1 MSKLIVL
8 YKYICKR
15 LMKIKSYF
23 ECNNQLDYWHKLY
36 DKYYEEYKFLSI
48 KELRR
53 LQSIKSVDY
62 NVNMS
67 YTWVNIFIGAILA
80 TFVSN
85 IINVTNFISS
95 DIPINLDQAI
105 VDFIGCV
112 VIGIVILAPLV
123 GYFYFSIKKIS
134 TLKTRIF
141 YFLFMAV
148 FIIAQFAKKPSLENF
163 VNNSII
169 VLLFL
174 NILMVIVAFLDKR
187 KQRLGIECAVIK
199 DLLLEREDNKK
210 NRT

>member
-1 MSKLIVL
+1 
-8 YKYICKR
+8 
-15 LMKIKSYF
+15 MKIKSYF

-123 GYFYFSIKKIS
+123 GYFYFSIKRIS

>member
-1 MSKLIVL
+1 
-8 YKYICKR
+8 
-15 LMKIKSYF
+15 MKIKSYF
-23 ECNNQLDYWHKLY
+23 EGNNQLDYWDKLY

-85 IINVTNFISS
+85 IINMTNFISS

-123 GYFYFSIKKIS
+123 GYFYFSIKRIS

-148 FIIAQFAKKPSLENF
+148 FIIAQFAKKPSLEVF
-163 VNNSII
+163 VNNAIV

-174 NILMVIVAFLDKR
+174 NIFMVIVAFLDKR

-199 DLLLEREDNKK
+199 DLLLKREENNKK
-210 NRT
+210 

>member
-1 MSKLIVL
+1 
-8 YKYICKR
+8 
-15 LMKIKSYF
+15 MKIKSYF

-36 DKYYEEYKFLSI
+36 DKYYEEYTFLSI

-105 VDFIGCV
+105 VDFIGYI

>member
-1 MSKLIVL
+1 
-8 YKYICKR
+8 
-15 LMKIKSYF
+15 MKIKSYF

>member
-1 MSKLIVL
+1 
-8 YKYICKR
+8 
-15 LMKIKSYF
+15 MKIKSYF

-67 YTWVNIFIGAILA
+67 YTWVNIFMGAILA

-141 YFLFMAV
+141 YFLLMAV

-169 VLLFL
+169 ILLFL

-187 KQRLGIECAVIK
+187 KQSLGIECAVIK
-199 DLLLEREDNKK
+199 NLLLEREENNKK
-210 NRT
+210 RI

>member
-8 YKYICKR
+8 YKYICKY

-95 DIPINLDQAI
+95 DTPINLDQAI

>member
-1 MSKLIVL
+1 M
-8 YKYICKR
+8 
-15 LMKIKSYF
+15 
-23 ECNNQLDYWHKLY
+23 
-36 DKYYEEYKFLSI
+36 
-48 KELRR
+48 RR

-123 GYFYFSIKKIS
+123 GYFYFSIKRIS

>member
-1 MSKLIVL
+1 
-8 YKYICKR
+8 
-15 LMKIKSYF
+15 MKIKSYF

-36 DKYYEEYKFLSI
+36 DKYYEEYKFLSV

-105 VDFIGCV
+105 VDLIGCV

>member
-1 MSKLIVL
+1 
-8 YKYICKR
+8 
-15 LMKIKSYF
+15 MKIKSYF

-123 GYFYFSIKKIS
+123 GYFYFSIKRIS

-187 KQRLGIECAVIK
+187 KQRLGIEYAVIK

>member
-1 MSKLIVL
+1 MSKLIIL
-8 YKYICKR
+8 YKYICKC

-23 ECNNQLDYWHKLY
+23 KRKDQLDYWDKLY

-95 DIPINLDQAI
+95 DLPINLDQSM

-112 VIGIVILAPLV
+112 VIVIVILAPLV
-123 GYFYFSIKKIS
+123 GYFYFSIKRIS

>member
-8 YKYICKR
+8 YKYICKY

-105 VDFIGCV
+105 VDFIGYV

>member
-8 YKYICKR
+8 YKYICKG
-15 LMKIKSYF
+15 LKKIKSHIKCDY
-23 ECNNQLDYWHKLY
+23 QLGYWDKLY

-48 KELRR
+48 KALRR

-85 IINVTNFISS
+85 IINVTNYISS
-95 DIPINLDQAI
+95 DIPINLDQTI

-123 GYFYFSIKKIS
+123 GYFYFSIKRIS

-141 YFLFMAV
+141 YFLFIVV
-148 FIIAQFAKKPSLENF
+148 FIIGQFANKKSLESF
-163 VNNSII
+163 VNNAIV

-199 DLLLEREDNKK
+199 DLLLEREENNK

>member
-1 MSKLIVL
+1 
-8 YKYICKR
+8 
-15 LMKIKSYF
+15 MKIKSYF

-36 DKYYEEYKFLSI
+36 DKYYEEYNFLSI

-95 DIPINLDQAI
+95 DTPINLDQAI

-199 DLLLEREDNKK
+199 DLLLEREENNK